1 MEKTVFYV
9 AVLFDY
15 FNPTVVEK
23 FENRADADS
32 YAALLSRTKQRK
44 YIVLEQVTEWGR
56 NNSRE
61 ITMKRQELRDYL
73 VDEAEYSEEDVAH
86 MTDREM
92 LDAWLIYNG
101 ICGFTD
107 DILDVLE
114 ALGVHKK
121 WY

>member
-1 MEKTVFYV
+1 M
-9 AVLFDY
+9 
-15 FNPTVVEK
+15 
-23 FENRADADS
+23 
-32 YAALLSRTKQRK
+32 
-44 YIVLEQVTEWGR
+44 GR

>member
-1 MEKTVFYV
+1 M
-9 AVLFDY
+9 
-15 FNPTVVEK
+15 
-23 FENRADADS
+23 
-32 YAALLSRTKQRK
+32 
-44 YIVLEQVTEWGR
+44 GR

-121 WY
+121 WH

>member
-1 MEKTVFYV
+1 
-9 AVLFDY
+9 
-15 FNPTVVEK
+15 
-23 FENRADADS
+23 
-32 YAALLSRTKQRK
+32 
-44 YIVLEQVTEWGR
+44 
-56 NNSRE
+56 
-61 ITMKRQELRDYL
+61 MKRQELRDYL

-92 LDAWLIYNG
+92 FDAWLIYNG

>member
-1 MEKTVFYV
+1 M
-9 AVLFDY
+9 
-15 FNPTVVEK
+15 
-23 FENRADADS
+23 
-32 YAALLSRTKQRK
+32 
-44 YIVLEQVTEWGR
+44 GR
-56 NNSRE
+56 DNSRE

>member
-1 MEKTVFYV
+1 M
-9 AVLFDY
+9 
-15 FNPTVVEK
+15 
-23 FENRADADS
+23 
-32 YAALLSRTKQRK
+32 
-44 YIVLEQVTEWGR
+44 GR
-56 NNSRE
+56 YNSRE

-121 WY
+121 

>member
-1 MEKTVFYV
+1 M
-9 AVLFDY
+9 
-15 FNPTVVEK
+15 
-23 FENRADADS
+23 
-32 YAALLSRTKQRK
+32 
-44 YIVLEQVTEWGR
+44 GR

-73 VDEAEYSEEDVAH
+73 VDEAEYSEEDVAR

>member
-1 MEKTVFYV
+1 M
-9 AVLFDY
+9 
-15 FNPTVVEK
+15 
-23 FENRADADS
+23 
-32 YAALLSRTKQRK
+32 
-44 YIVLEQVTEWGR
+44 GR

-73 VDEAEYSEEDVAH
+73 VDEVEYSEEDVAH

>member
-1 MEKTVFYV
+1 MT
-9 AVLFDY
+9 
-15 FNPTVVEK
+15 
-23 FENRADADS
+23 
-32 YAALLSRTKQRK
+32 Q
-44 YIVLEQVTEWGR
+44 
-56 NNSRE
+56 
-61 ITMKRQELRDYL
+61 QELRAYL
-73 VDEAEYSEEDVAH
+73 VDEVGYSEKYVAH

-92 LDAWLIYNG
+92 LDEWLVYNG

>member
-1 MEKTVFYV
+1 M
-9 AVLFDY
+9 
-15 FNPTVVEK
+15 
-23 FENRADADS
+23 
-32 YAALLSRTKQRK
+32 
-44 YIVLEQVTEWGR
+44 GR
-56 NNSRE
+56 SNSRE

>member
-1 MEKTVFYV
+1 M
-9 AVLFDY
+9 
-15 FNPTVVEK
+15 
-23 FENRADADS
+23 
-32 YAALLSRTKQRK
+32 
-44 YIVLEQVTEWGR
+44 GR
-56 NNSRE
+56 NNPRE

>member
-1 MEKTVFYV
+1 M
-9 AVLFDY
+9 
-15 FNPTVVEK
+15 
-23 FENRADADS
+23 
-32 YAALLSRTKQRK
+32 
-44 YIVLEQVTEWGR
+44 GR

-73 VDEAEYSEEDVAH
+73 VDEAEYSEEDVTH

>member
-1 MEKTVFYV
+1 MG
-9 AVLFDY
+9 
-15 FNPTVVEK
+15 
-23 FENRADADS
+23 
-32 YAALLSRTKQRK
+32 
-44 YIVLEQVTEWGR
+44 W

>member
-1 MEKTVFYV
+1 M
-9 AVLFDY
+9 
-15 FNPTVVEK
+15 
-23 FENRADADS
+23 
-32 YAALLSRTKQRK
+32 
-44 YIVLEQVTEWGR
+44 GR
-56 NNSRE
+56 YNSRE

-73 VDEAEYSEEDVAH
+73 VDEAEYSEEEVAH

>member
-1 MEKTVFYV
+1 M
-9 AVLFDY
+9 
-15 FNPTVVEK
+15 
-23 FENRADADS
+23 
-32 YAALLSRTKQRK
+32 
-44 YIVLEQVTEWGR
+44 GR

-61 ITMKRQELRDYL
+61 IAIKRQELRGYL
-73 VDEAEYSEEDVAH
+73 VDEAEYSEEDVAR

>member
-1 MEKTVFYV
+1 M
-9 AVLFDY
+9 
-15 FNPTVVEK
+15 
-23 FENRADADS
+23 
-32 YAALLSRTKQRK
+32 SRTKQRR
-44 YIVLEQVTEWGR
+44 YIVLEQITEWDGTVLEA
-56 NNSRE
+56 NKEPENKQP
-61 ITMKRQELRDYL
+61 MKRQELRDYL

>member
-1 MEKTVFYV
+1 M
-9 AVLFDY
+9 
-15 FNPTVVEK
+15 
-23 FENRADADS
+23 
-32 YAALLSRTKQRK
+32 
-44 YIVLEQVTEWGR
+44 GR

-73 VDEAEYSEEDVAH
+73 VDEAEYSEEDIAH

>member
-1 MEKTVFYV
+1 
-9 AVLFDY
+9 
-15 FNPTVVEK
+15 
-23 FENRADADS
+23 
-32 YAALLSRTKQRK
+32 
-44 YIVLEQVTEWGR
+44 
-56 NNSRE
+56 
-61 ITMKRQELRDYL
+61 MKRQELRDYL
-73 VDEAEYSEEDVAH
+73 VYEAEYSEEDVAR

-101 ICGFTD
+101 ICGFTY

>member
-1 MEKTVFYV
+1 
-9 AVLFDY
+9 
-15 FNPTVVEK
+15 
-23 FENRADADS
+23 
-32 YAALLSRTKQRK
+32 
-44 YIVLEQVTEWGR
+44 
-56 NNSRE
+56 
-61 ITMKRQELRDYL
+61 MKRQELRDYL
-73 VDEAEYSEEDVAH
+73 VDEAEYSEEDVAR